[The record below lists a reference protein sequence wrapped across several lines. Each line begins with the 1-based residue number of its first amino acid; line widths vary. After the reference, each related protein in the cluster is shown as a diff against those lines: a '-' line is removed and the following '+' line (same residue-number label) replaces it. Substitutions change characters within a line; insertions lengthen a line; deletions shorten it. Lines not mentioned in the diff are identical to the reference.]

1 MSSLNYIYAF
11 MPGTKGEG
19 EGLRNIL
26 RKRKFFKKFSSREK
40 LFRPFVLKISD
51 RLVYSFH

>member
-11 MPGTKGEG
+11 MPGTKREG
-19 EGLRNIL
+19 DGLRNIL
-26 RKRKFFKKFSSREK
+26 RKRKFFKKLSSREK